1 MLFLF
6 DIDGTLLSTVGA
18 GMRAMEAAGKEVF
31 GEGCHS
37 GGVQFAGRL
46 DPLIMREMLANA
58 GLLPTRENLA
68 AFRAA
73 YERRMHETFKTP
85 GLGRA
90 MPGVHELLSRLDKAD
105 DLTMGLLTGNF
116 EPTGLLKVRSCGID
130 TSRFQVSAW
139 GDDSPHDPPERN
151 HLPPV
156 AVERYRR
163 KLGRDPKRVVII
175 GDTPYDI
182 ACAKA
187 HGHVAVGVATGKF
200 THADLLASG
209 ADHAFPDL
217 SETERVAECL
227 LSA

>member
-18 GMRAMEAAGKEVF
+18 GMRCMEAAGKEVF
-31 GEGCHS
+31 GEGCHT

-58 GLLPTRENLA
+58 GLPPSRENIA

-73 YERRMHETFKTP
+73 YERRMLETFQTP
-85 GLGRA
+85 GLGRS
-90 MPGVHELLSRLDKAD
+90 MPGVHELLKRLDAEFGV
-105 DLTMGLLTGNF
+105 TMGLLTGNF
-116 EPTGLLKVRSCGID
+116 EKTGLLKVRACGID
-130 TSRFQVSAW
+130 TARFQVSAW

-156 AVERYRR
+156 AVERYRK
-163 KLGRDPKRVVII
+163 KLGRDPSRVVII
-175 GDTPYDI
+175 GDTPYDV

-187 HGHVAVGVATGKF
+187 HGHIAVGVGTGKF
-200 THADLLASG
+200 SREALLDCG
-209 ADHAFPDL
+209 ADHAFHDL
-217 SETERVAECL
+217 SETEKVAQCL

>member
-18 GMRAMEAAGKEVF
+18 GMGCMEAAGKEVF
-31 GEGCHS
+31 GEGCHA

-58 GLLPTRENLA
+58 SLPPSRENIA

-73 YERRMHETFKTP
+73 YERRMHERFKTP
-85 GLGRA
+85 GLGRT
-90 MPGVHELLSRLDKAD
+90 MPGVHDLLKRLDTESG
-105 DLTMGLLTGNF
+105 LTMGLLTGNF

-130 TSRFQVSAW
+130 TARFQVSAW

-163 KLGRDPKRVVII
+163 KMGRDPSRVVII
-175 GDTPYDI
+175 GDTPYDV

-187 HGHVAVGVATGKF
+187 HGHVAVGVGTGKF
-200 THADLLASG
+200 SPEVLLESG
-209 ADHAFPDL
+209 ADHVFSDL
-217 SETERVAECL
+217 SETERVADCL

>member
-1 MLFLF
+1 MLVLF

-31 GEGCHS
+31 GPGCHT
-37 GGVQFAGRL
+37 GGIQFAGRL

-58 GLLPTRENLA
+58 GLPPSRENIA

-85 GLGRA
+85 GLGRT
-90 MPGVHELLSRLDKAD
+90 MPGVHDLLARLDRESG
-105 DLTMGLLTGNF
+105 LTMGLLTGNF

-130 TSRFQVSAW
+130 TARFQVSAW

-151 HLPPV
+151 HLPPI
-156 AVERYRR
+156 AVGRYR
-163 KLGRDPKRVVII
+163 KKMGRDPQRVVII

-182 ACAKA
+182 VCAKT
-187 HGHVAVGVATGKF
+187 HGHMSVGVATGKF
-200 THADLLASG
+200 SREELLQSG
-209 ADHAFPDL
+209 ADHAFADL
-217 SETERVAECL
+217 SETEKVAECL
-227 LSA
+227 LSS